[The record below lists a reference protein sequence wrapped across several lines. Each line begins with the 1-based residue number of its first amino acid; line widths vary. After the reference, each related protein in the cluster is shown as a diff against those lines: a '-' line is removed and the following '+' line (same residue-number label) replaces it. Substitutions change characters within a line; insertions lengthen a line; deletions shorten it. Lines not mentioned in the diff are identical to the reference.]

1 MSRQEEERTAMQHD
15 RWARWFAGVAV
26 ISLILV
32 GCARSSGGTPAP
44 AASQGGGASAL
55 ASASTGPAASEAVA
69 PATCEGAGDKGSVK
83 MMVNQWVGAAA
94 NVAVAQCL
102 LQQIGYKVETSTLAE
117 EVAWQGFATG
127 EVDVILE
134 NWGHPDLEKKYITDE
149 KLAVDAGPNGVK
161 GIIGWYVPKWMVD
174 KYPDI
179 TDWHNLNKYAD
190 LFKTSESGDKGQFL
204 GADPTFVQYDEALIA
219 NLGLNYKVVFSG
231 SEAATITAFQ
241 SATKNQTPLIG
252 YFYDP
257 QWLLN
262 EIELVKIDL
271 PAWTEG
277 CDADLKKVACDYP
290 AYTLNKIVRTE
301 WMNTAG
307 DAATFI
313 KNFSWKNE
321 DQNSVADAIT
331 NKNMKELDAA
341 KEWIDANPQTWQAWM
356 P

>member
-1 MSRQEEERTAMQHD
+1 MQRN

-26 ISLILV
+26 VSLV
-32 GCARSSGGTPAP
+32 VMGCARGSGSTPTPAGSS
-44 AASQGGGASAL
+44 ASGASAPAGASSGPS
-55 ASASTGPAASEAVA
+55 ASAAVA
-69 PATCEGAGDKGSVK
+69 AATCEGAGDKGTVQ
-83 MMVNQWVGAAA
+83 MMVNEWVGAAA

-102 LQQIGYKVETSTLAE
+102 LQQMGYKVETSTLAE
-117 EVAWQGFATG
+117 EVAWQGFDTG

-134 NWGHPDLEKKYITDE
+134 NWGHPELEKKYITE
-149 KLAVDAGPNGVK
+149 SKKATDAGPMGVK

-179 TDWHNLNKYAD
+179 TDWKNLNKYAD

-204 GADPTFVQYDEALIA
+204 GASPAFVQYDEALIA
-219 NLGLNYKVVFSG
+219 NLNLNYKVVFSG
-231 SEAATITAFQ
+231 SEAATITAFKK
-241 SATKNQTPLIG
+241 AVKDQTPLLG

-262 EIELVKIDL
+262 EIELVQVKL
-271 PAWTEG
+271 PPWTKG

-290 AYTLNKIVRTE
+290 PYILNKIVRTE
-301 WMNTAG
+301 WLNNAG
-307 DAATFI
+307 DAGTFI

-331 NKNMKELDAA
+331 NKSMKELDAA
-341 KEWIDANPQTWQAWM
+341 KVWIDANPAVWQKWM

>member
-1 MSRQEEERTAMQHD
+1 MQRN
-15 RWARWFAGVAV
+15 RWGRWFAGVAMV
-26 ISLILV
+26 SLIV
-32 GCARSSGGTPAP
+32 MGCARSSGGTA
-44 AASQGGGASAL
+44 
-55 ASASTGPAASEAVA
+55 A
-69 PATCEGAGDKGSVK
+69 PATAAPSSGPVASGSAAPAGSPAAVAATCQGDGAKGSVK
-83 MMVNQWVGAAA
+83 MMINQWVGAAA

-102 LQQIGYKVETSTLAE
+102 LQQMGYKVETSTLAE
-117 EVAWQGFATG
+117 EVAWQGFDTG

-134 NWGHPDLEKKYITDE
+134 NWGHPELEKKYITE
-149 KLAVDAGPNGVK
+149 TKKAADAGPNGVT
-161 GIIGWYVPKWMVD
+161 GIIGWYVPGWMVD
-174 KYPDI
+174 QYPDI

-204 GADPTFVQYDEALIA
+204 GSDPTFVQYDEALIT
-219 NLGLNYKVVFSG
+219 NLGLNFKDVFSG

-241 SATKNQTPLIG
+241 QADKNKTPLIG

-262 EIELVKIDL
+262 EIKLVQIKL

-301 WMNTAG
+301 WLNSSG

-313 KNFSWKNE
+313 KNFKWGNA

-331 NKNMKELDAA
+331 NKSMSPEDAA
-341 KEWIDANPQTWQAWM
+341 KQWIDANAATWQAWM

>member
-1 MSRQEEERTAMQHD
+1 MQRN
-15 RWARWFAGVAV
+15 RWGRWFAGVAV
-26 ISLILV
+26 VSLIV
-32 GCARSSGGTPAP
+32 MGCARSSGGTA
-44 AASQGGGASAL
+44 
-55 ASASTGPAASEAVA
+55 A
-69 PATCEGAGDKGSVK
+69 PATAAPSSGPVASGSAAPAGSPAAVAATCQGDGAKGSVK
-83 MMVNQWVGAAA
+83 MMINQWVGAAA

-102 LQQIGYKVETSTLAE
+102 LQQMGYKVETSTLAE
-117 EVAWQGFATG
+117 EVAWQGFDTG

-134 NWGHPDLEKKYITDE
+134 NWGHPELEKKYITE
-149 KLAVDAGPNGVK
+149 TKKAADAGPNGVT
-161 GIIGWYVPKWMVD
+161 GIIGWYVPGWMVD
-174 KYPDI
+174 QYPDI

-204 GADPTFVQYDEALIA
+204 GSDPTFVQYDEALIT
-219 NLGLNYKVVFSG
+219 NLGLNFKDVFSG

-241 SATKNQTPLIG
+241 QADKNKTPLIG

-262 EIELVKIDL
+262 EIKLVQIKL

-301 WMNTAG
+301 WLNSSG

-313 KNFSWKNE
+313 KNFKWGNA

-331 NKNMKELDAA
+331 NKSMSPEDAA
-341 KEWIDANPQTWQAWM
+341 KQWIDANAATWQAWM